1 MTATAGLSTVAEED
15 ALRAHFY
22 ALLSRL
28 TLAPP
33 SAGMLGDLAQLTG
46 DETELG
52 QALAALGQ
60 AARDTTPEAAVEE
73 HTDVFV
79 GITRGEVVP
88 YASYYLTGFLNEK
101 PLAEVRQTLA
111 ELGIE
116 RSSDRPEPED
126 HAGILFEVMYGM
138 ILGRVGDGSLMGQK
152 AFFDKH
158 IDPWT
163 ETLFRDVEQAKS
175 ARFYRPV
182 GAIGR
187 LFLAIERESL
197 GMVGEKGEG

>member
-1 MTATAGLSTVAEED
+1 MTATAGVSTVAEED

-22 ALLSRL
+22 ALLSRV

-33 SAGMLGDLAQLTG
+33 TADMLRDLGGLAG
-46 DETELG
+46 DETDLG
-52 QALAALGQ
+52 QALAALGE
-60 AARDTTPEAAVEE
+60 AARSMTPEAVEE
-73 HTDVFV
+73 EHQAVFI

-101 PLAEVRQTLA
+101 PLAEVRQSLA
-111 ELGIE
+111 ELGVE
-116 RSSDRPEPED
+116 RSEGRPEPED

-138 ILGRVGDGSLMGQK
+138 ILGRVGDGTLAAQK
-152 AFFDKH
+152 AFFEKH
-158 IDPWT
+158 IDPWA
-163 ETLFRDVEQAKS
+163 ETLFRDIEQAKS
-175 ARFYRPV
+175 AKFYRPV

-187 LFLAIERESL
+187 LFLAVERESL

>member
-1 MTATAGLSTVAEED
+1 MTAAAGLSTVAEED

-22 ALLSRL
+22 ALLSSL

-33 SAGMLGDLAQLTG
+33 PADRLRDLGQLTG

-52 QALAALGQ
+52 QALAALGA
-60 AARDTTPEAAVEE
+60 AAREADTAALTEE
-73 HTDVFV
+73 HTAVFV
-79 GITRGEVVP
+79 GLTRGEVVP

-101 PLAEVRQTLA
+101 PLAEVRQTLTT
-111 ELGIE
+111 LGVE
-116 RSSDRPEPED
+116 RSSGRPEPED
-126 HAGILFEVMYGM
+126 HIGILFEVMYGL
-138 ILGRVGDGSLMGQK
+138 ILGRIGDGSLAAQK
-152 AFFDKH
+152 TFFDTH
-158 IDPWT
+158 VDPWA
-163 ETLFRDVEQAKS
+163 ETLFRDIEQAPS

>member
-1 MTATAGLSTVAEED
+1 MTAAADVSTVAEED

-33 SAGMLGDLAQLTG
+33 TAEMLADLSQLSGD
-46 DETELG
+46 DTEIG
-52 QALAALGQ
+52 RALAGLGE
-60 AARDTTPEAAVEE
+60 AARAITPEAVAEE
-73 HTDVFV
+73 HTAVFI

-111 ELGIE
+111 GLGVE
-116 RSSDRPEPED
+116 RAGGRPEPED

-138 ILGRVGDGSLMGQK
+138 ILGRVGDGSLAAQK
-152 AFFDKH
+152 SFFDTH
-158 IDPWT
+158 IDPWA
-163 ETLFRDVEQAKS
+163 ETLFRDIEQAPS
-175 ARFYRPV
+175 AVFYRPV